1 MKKSVI
7 AVSLLISM
15 GLSPM
20 SFGEGIPTFDVVQM
34 QKSMEMINEA
44 RNQLKELQ
52 EQVATAKSQLKAFE
66 EEARLLKGDPTQ
78 LLDNIF
84 DSSTAYLNNALED
97 SQKAVSER
105 EVDDYLK
112 SKGITAEDG
121 TELKADYERKI
132 QQIKRMESLQ
142 SNIESR
148 AKRMEKLQD
157 KFNNTEL
164 QKEREQ
170 IIAQIQIE
178 NVNMQNTMKAVELE
192 MKKQEQEQEIERKEA
207 VVKYLNSEMETFK
220 PKGFID
226 LSK

>member
-148 AKRMEKLQD
+148 AKRMEKLQA

-192 MKKQEQEQEIERKEA
+192 MKKQEQENKIIESEA
-207 VVKYLNSEMETFK
+207 LKASMDNEFKK
-220 PKGFID
+220 PKIKGYFDIR
-226 LSK
+226 

>member
-15 GLSPM
+15 WLSPM
-20 SFGEGIPTFDVVQM
+20 SFGDGIPTFDVVQM

-66 EEARLLKGDPTQ
+66 EEAKLLKGDPTR

-121 TELKADYERKI
+121 TELKADYERKM
-132 QQIKRMESLQ
+132 QQIKRMESMQ

-192 MKKQEQEQEIERKEA
+192 MKKQEQENKIIESEA
-207 VVKYLNSEMETFK
+207 LKASMDNEFKKLNI
-220 PKGFID
+220 KGYFDIR
-226 LSK
+226 

>member
-20 SFGEGIPTFDVVQM
+20 SFGDGIPTFDVVQM

-66 EEARLLKGDPTQ
+66 EEAKLLKGDPTR

-132 QQIKRMESLQ
+132 QQIKRMESMQ

-192 MKKQEQEQEIERKEA
+192 MKKQEQENKIIESEA
-207 VVKYLNSEMETFK
+207 LKASMDNEFK
-220 PKGFID
+220 KPNIKGYFDIR
-226 LSK
+226 